1 MIKKLIV
8 ELVFQCT
15 KRNFGLKNDV
25 KRYKI
30 NFQNNSYQQFIKRP
44 KTEFKD
50 SVSLV
55 RYTMILRNSAITKG
69 YILASVDELSFNHKT
84 ATLNFYLG
92 EKFEK
97 CDLKIDEEELKFIK
111 KHEKTI
117 RILRVLKNLKN
128 R

>member
-1 MIKKLIV
+1 MSRLLLFFMV
-8 ELVFQCT
+8 LLTFTSTGQ
-15 KRNFGLKNDV
+15 

-92 EKFEK
+92 E
-97 CDLKIDEEELKFIK
+97 
-111 KHEKTI
+111 
-117 RILRVLKNLKN
+117 
-128 R
+128 